1 MVLAQEEES
10 HLQKML
16 DAGVIEP
23 SISEWASPPV
33 LIRERDG
40 KVRWCID
47 YLKLN
52 SVTKNDIYP
61 LPLIDECIA
70 TLSGNEWFSKLDSSL
85 LLHVSI
91 DIICSAKEVFIAV
104 ETGDWYFSSSEQIR
118 VRWRKKSLLVARLL
132 RRYGGIKRCSS
143 WMEKIF
149 CGIFPRSR

>member
-16 DAGVIEP
+16 DAYVIEP

-52 SVTKNDIYP
+52 SVTMNDIYP

-91 DIICSAKEVFIAV
+91 DIICSA
-104 ETGDWYFSSSEQIR
+104 
-118 VRWRKKSLLVARLL
+118 
-132 RRYGGIKRCSS
+132 
-143 WMEKIF
+143 
-149 CGIFPRSR
+149 